1 MSNLE
6 SEPRTKSSAT
16 GNGASGLAPVEAIAM
31 KDTRRLKRTLVM
43 AGVFALLAMIYV
55 PAPAP
60 RPNFAAHYRFIFSQH
75 ETGIAF
81 FQLLVNVL
89 FAGIV
94 GALAANIPKRFF
106 VWFRRCFL
114 SKRAAAVYFIVAC
127 IGGLVWMALADQAQ
141 QAKRQAEQARAQAEQ
156 ARQVERARRQA
167 EENERAEQLA
177 AEQAKQ
183 AEAEKENVKRAANN
197 QLQQHQS
204 RGAPAF
210 ETDPYEEAQCRAPL
224 NYPPVKW
231 DHQTEFGK
239 TFAIIKFRERNAGDR
254 KKELDGYAKA
264 IGARFYKQW
273 SRVRKG
279 GADFVEVVF
288 YK

>member
-1 MSNLE
+1 M
-6 SEPRTKSSAT
+6 SEPRPKSSAT
-16 GNGASGLAPVEAIAM
+16 GNGASGLTPVQVSGM
-31 KDTRRLKRTLVM
+31 KDTRRLKRTLFF
-43 AGVFALLAMIYV
+43 AGVFALFAMIYV

-60 RPNFAAHYRFIFSQH
+60 RPGWAAHYRFIFSQY

-81 FQLLVNVL
+81 FQLLVNVV

-167 EENERAEQLA
+167 EENERAEQEA

-183 AEAEKENVKRAANN
+183 AEVRKAISAQERAFDDLIPPSETNKYV
-197 QLQQHQS
+197 S
-204 RGAPAF
+204 
-210 ETDPYEEAQCRAPL
+210 TDPNAWEAEEAQCREPFQ
-224 NYPPVKW
+224 YPPHKW
-231 DHQTEFGK
+231 THVTQFGK
-239 TFAIIKFRERNAGDR
+239 TFAIIKFRERKVGDR
-254 KKELDGYAKA
+254 KTELDGYAKA
-264 IGARFYKQW
+264 VGAKSYKKW
-273 SRVRKG
+273 SRVKQG
-279 GADFVEVVF
+279 GAYWVEVVF